1 MGGEVPCEGG
11 IPQERRGIL
20 KGRPDFEFMNTS
32 GYSSLCDYQILGFIT
47 LVYLCLGGFPL
58 FFFGYSIT

>member
-1 MGGEVPCEGG
+1 M
-11 IPQERRGIL
+11 RGRNPAREEAIL
-20 KGRPDFEFMNTS
+20 KGRPGFEFMNTS

-58 FFFGYSIT
+58 FFYGHSIT